1 MVFIAP
7 VENRVIDIKIPLG
20 GDRMA
25 LAHVVYQI
33 STDADFADRMRANPE
48 KALEERGWHLSKEEL
63 SFLLASLT
71 RRALGKDDLLVMA
84 TPKRR
89 WW

>member
-1 MVFIAP
+1 MNSGKQQNKTP
-7 VENRVIDIKIPLG
+7 RTNG

-33 STDADFADRMRANPE
+33 STDADFADRMPANPE
-48 KALEERGWHLSKEEL
+48 KALEERGWHLSKEEV

-71 RRALGKDDLLVMA
+71 RKALGKDASVDVVKPA
-84 TPKRR
+84 IKWR
-89 WW
+89 